1 MYRLRLGLTVLSVAL
16 LGGLLMGQDTKKTDK
31 EPPPRG
37 ALPAHFKKLGLSEDQ
52 LMAVRKVHGEYRTK
66 IEKLKQEI
74 AELQKE
80 ERTKLNQV
88 LTAEQRAR
96 LRDLRAGEPA
106 AKDAAPPAK
115 DKAKAPGKDK

>member
-16 LGGLLMGQDTKKTDK
+16 LGGLLLGQDKKTTDK

-37 ALPAHFKKLGLSEDQ
+37 PLPAHFKKLGLSEDQ
-52 LMAVRKVHGEYRTK
+52 LTAVRKIRSEYRAK
-66 IEKLKQEI
+66 IEKLKQELSD
-74 AELQKE
+74 LQKE
-80 ERTKLNQV
+80 ERAKLDRV

-106 AKDAAPPAK
+106 PGGGAKPPAK
-115 DKAKAPGKDK
+115 DKPATKDK

>member
-1 MYRLRLGLTVLSVAL
+1 MYRLRLGLIVLSVAL
-16 LGGLLMGQDTKKTDK
+16 LGGLLMGQDAKKTDK

-52 LMAVRKVHGEYRTK
+52 LTAVRKIHGDYRTK
-66 IEKLKQEI
+66 IEKLRQEI
-74 AELQKE
+74 ANLQKE
-80 ERTKLNQV
+80 ERSKLNEV

-106 AKDAAPPAK
+106 AKDGKAPPK
-115 DKAKAPGKDK
+115 DKAPTKDK

>member
-16 LGGLLMGQDTKKTDK
+16 LGGLLVAQDTKKTDRD
-31 EPPPRG
+31 PPPRG

-52 LMAVRKVHGEYRTK
+52 LTSVRKIHSDYRRK
-66 IEKLKQEI
+66 IDKLRQEI
-74 AELQKE
+74 ADLQKE
-80 ERTKLNQV
+80 ERAKLNEV

-106 AKDAAPPAK
+106 TKDRPAAK
-115 DKAKAPGKDK
+115 DKAPTKDK